1 VAIEF
6 HRFSFLHEKQPL
18 MPIKITAYCPPLLLQ
33 ILLSFLLCPSTMLAN
48 DWPQWN
54 GPNRD
59 GLSAETGL
67 LKSWPEGGP
76 PLIWQIR
83 DCGKGYAGPAIVDG
97 YLYTLGSFDG
107 KTFALA
113 LNAVT
118 GSQIW
123 RTELAPELTNG
134 WGDGPRSTPTVNG
147 NRVYVMTG
155 QGTLAALRVS
165 DGQLMWKKTMADL
178 GGSTPGWGYCESVLV
193 DGEAVLCTPG
203 GEAGAV
209 AALNKDTGEL
219 LWQSTEVADGAQY
232 ASIVK
237 MTAPAGPQYIQLLEK
252 RLIGLSTSDG
262 SLLWEASWPGN
273 NAVVPTPICHEDLV
287 YVTSGS
293 GAGCMLQQLNPDGTV
308 TEVYRNKLMK
318 NQHGGAIRVG
328 TFVYGYSDS
337 TGWLCQDLQTG
348 KQAWRERDALGKGAI
363 GYADGMLYCLDE
375 RTGTVVLIEASP
387 EYWIEQGRLTLEPQ
401 SEIRSPSGGIW
412 VHPVIANG
420 KLYLRDQELLFCYDV
435 KLE

>member
-1 VAIEF
+1 
-6 HRFSFLHEKQPL
+6 
-18 MPIKITAYCPPLLLQ
+18 
-33 ILLSFLLCPSTMLAN
+33 MLAN

-67 LKSWPEGGP
+67 LKSWPQDGP
-76 PLIWQIR
+76 PLIWRIQG
-83 DCGKGYAGPAIVDG
+83 CGKGYAGPAIVDDC
-97 YLYTLGSFDG
+97 LYTLGSVDG
-107 KTFALA
+107 KTLALA
-113 LNAVT
+113 IDAAT
-118 GSQIW
+118 GNEIW

-155 QGTLAALRVS
+155 QGTLAALRTS
-165 DGQLMWKKTMADL
+165 DGQMMWKKTMAEL
-178 GGSTPGWGYCESVLV
+178 GGNVPGWGYCESVLV

-209 AALNKDTGEL
+209 AALNKETGEL
-219 LWQSTEVADGAQY
+219 LWQSSEVTDRAQY

-237 MTAPAGPQYIQLLEK
+237 ITAPTGPQYVQLLEK

-262 SLLWEASWPGN
+262 SLLWETPWPGN
-273 NAVVPTPICHEDLV
+273 TAVVPTPLCYENLV
-287 YVTSGS
+287 YVTSGY
-293 GAGCMLQQLNPDGTV
+293 GAGCMLQQCNPSGTV
-308 TEVYRNKLMK
+308 TEVYRNKVMK

-328 TFVYGYSDS
+328 DFVYGYSDS
-337 TGWLCQDLQTG
+337 TGWLCQHLQTG
-348 KQAWRERDALGKGAI
+348 KRAWRERDALGKGAI

-387 EYWIEQGRLTLEPQ
+387 KAWIERGRFTPAPLT
-401 SEIRSPSGGIW
+401 EIRSPSGGIW

-435 KLE
+435 KSNGSPPEGSRFPSDNQSP

>member
-1 VAIEF
+1 
-6 HRFSFLHEKQPL
+6 
-18 MPIKITAYCPPLLLQ
+18 
-33 ILLSFLLCPSTMLAN
+33 MLAN

-67 LKSWPEGGP
+67 LKSWPQDGP
-76 PLIWQIR
+76 PQIWQIQG
-83 DCGKGYAGPAIVDG
+83 CGKGYSGPAIVDD
-97 YLYTLGSFDG
+97 YLYTLGSVDG

-113 LNAVT
+113 LDAAT
-118 GSQIW
+118 GNEIW

-155 QGTLAALRVS
+155 QGTLAALRDS
-165 DGQLMWKKTMADL
+165 DGQVMWKKTMAEL

-209 AALNKDTGEL
+209 AALNKETGEL
-219 LWQSTEVADGAQY
+219 LWQSSEVTDRAQY
-232 ASIVK
+232 VSIVK
-237 MTAPAGPQYIQLLEK
+237 MTATAGPQYIQLLEK

-262 SLLWEASWPGN
+262 SLLWEAPWPGN
-273 NAVVPTPICHEDLV
+273 TAVVPTPICHEDLV
-287 YVTSGS
+287 YVTSGY
-293 GAGCMLQQLNPDGTV
+293 GAGCMLQQCNPTGTV
-308 TEVYRNKLMK
+308 TEIYRNKVMK

-328 TFVYGYSDS
+328 DFVYGYSDS
-337 TGWLCQDLQTG
+337 TGWLCHHLQTG

-363 GYADGMLYCLDE
+363 GYADGMLYCLEE

-387 EYWIEQGRLTLEPQ
+387 KAWNEHGRFTLAPLT
-401 SEIRSPSGGIW
+401 EIRSPSGGIW

-435 KLE
+435 KSNESIPKGSRFPTNN

>member
-1 VAIEF
+1 V
-6 HRFSFLHEKQPL
+6 LT
-18 MPIKITAYCPPLLLQ
+18 KITDFCQPLLLQ
-33 ILLSFLLCPSTMLAN
+33 LFLSVVLCPSLVLAN
-48 DWPQWN
+48 DWPQWQ

-76 PLIWQIR
+76 PLVWLFR
-83 DCGKGYAGPAIVDG
+83 DCGKGYAGPAIADG
-97 YLYTLGSFDG
+97 HLYILGSRDG
-107 KTFALA
+107 KTFAIA
-113 LNAVT
+113 LNTAT
-118 GSQIW
+118 GEEIW
-123 RTELAPELTNG
+123 STELGPKLTNR
-134 WGDGPRSTPTVNG
+134 WGDGPRSTPTVDG

-155 QGTLAALRVS
+155 HGTLAALRTG
-165 DGQLMWKKTMADL
+165 DGQLIWQKSMADL
-178 GGSTPGWGYCESVLV
+178 GGSTPGWGYCESVLI

-209 AALNKDTGEL
+209 AALNKYTGAL

-237 MTAPAGPQYIQLLEK
+237 INAPTGPQYIQLLEK
-252 RLIGLSTSDG
+252 RVIGISTSDG
-262 SLLWEASWPGN
+262 SLLWEASWPGST
-273 NAVVPTPICHEDLV
+273 AVVPTPICHDNLV
-287 YVTSGS
+287 YVTSGY

-328 TFVYGYSDS
+328 DFVYGYSDG
-337 TGWLCQDLQTG
+337 TGWLCHDLRIG
-348 KQAWRERDALGKGAI
+348 KQAWRERDAFGKGAI

-375 RTGTVVLIEASP
+375 QTGTVVLIEASP
-387 EYWIEQGRLTLEPQ
+387 EAWIEHGRFTLEPQ
-401 SEIRSPSGGIW
+401 TEIRSPSGGIW

-420 KLYLRDQELLFCYDV
+420 KLYLRDQEFLFCYDV
-435 KLE
+435 KAN